1 MLEFMG
7 NLLGFVYTHLEII
20 GAFLGL
26 VYLYLE
32 FRASIHLWVVGAIMP
47 AIYIIVYFKEGIYA
61 QSAIQ
66 LYYIMAAVYGWWV
79 WRRQN
84 TRHQRPSPD
93 TPQPTESTPE
103 IRCIPATVFGRYVG
117 LGALLT
123 IPIYFLL
130 RPYNASPYVAIMD
143 AFIAAQ
149 SVVAMWML
157 SKKFAEQWL
166 LWLIVDITCVVFYIY
181 LSLTTETSLYA
192 TALLYLLYSILA
204 LVGYRKWRQMVAK
217 K

>member
-7 NLLGFVYTHLEII
+7 DLMGLVYTHLEII

-79 WRRQN
+79 WRRQ
-84 TRHQRPSPD
+84 QRRPQQQPAD
-93 TPQPTESTPE
+93 TLSTTASTPE

-117 LGALLT
+117 LGAVLT

-192 TALLYLLYSILA
+192 TALLYLLYSFLA
-204 LVGYRKWRQMVAK
+204 LVGYRKWRQLAAK